1 MDEVDPMA
9 IAIDQAAE
17 NLRSALQAV
26 SEAAVDPQALY
37 ARTSDLVSVFGRAQE
52 VALALSDQ
60 IDKARES
67 LELGSDDDTT
77 AEEHV
82 ERAARSLSRAAGE
95 ADDARRLADQAWSAL
110 SHLKLDGP

>member
-9 IAIDQAAE
+9 MAIDQAAE
-17 NLRSALQAV
+17 HLQSALHAV
-26 SEAAVDPQALY
+26 SEAAVDPRTLY

-60 IDKARES
+60 IDKARETH
-67 LELGSDDDTT
+67 ELGSDDDTS

-82 ERAARSLSRAAGE
+82 ESAARALTRAAAE
-95 ADDARRLADQAWSAL
+95 PDDARRLADRAWSAL